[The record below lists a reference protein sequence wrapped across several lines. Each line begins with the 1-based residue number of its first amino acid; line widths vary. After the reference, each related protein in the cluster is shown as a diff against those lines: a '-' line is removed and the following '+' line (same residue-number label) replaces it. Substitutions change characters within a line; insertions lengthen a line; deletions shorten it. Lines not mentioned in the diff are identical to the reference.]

1 MQLSPKPPNSKD
13 SFTVDLA
20 EPGITGENMIESN
33 SPRIRIKVQL
43 PNSSSFTR
51 KVAQNVYVYVCAH
64 GSV

>member
-1 MQLSPKPPNSKD
+1 M
-13 SFTVDLA
+13 DLA